1 MKFFKKIKAWTVI
14 LCIVCMGLGACIP
27 TLLYKT
33 TKSQEEQKFEKI
45 YETLQNDWYFSKNQ
59 KDLSTSLLEQAIQGM
74 TSLEEDP
81 HTNYFTLKQAKQFQ
95 SSLDGSTVGL
105 GFSYYENEAGNIVV
119 TTVYLNSAAEQAGL
133 QRGDEITAID
143 TVSCQDGIKKVIK
156 YIQSKENQSVL
167 IKFNRDGKDKMV
179 KAKPSSFDSTVALEI
194 FDSYGFVSVNSFSSQ
209 TGEDFSKAMKRLSN
223 QGIHKVIIDLRNN
236 TGGYLSAAVD
246 VASSLLPSGSVV
258 LQEKSKDGSTVKRKC
273 NQSIKQVKMDQ
284 IVLLQNEST
293 ASASEALIGALKEQL
308 PEQVTTVGT
317 TTYGKGTEQEQLSF
331 KDGTS
336 MKYTVGKWYTPKG
349 KNINKK
355 GFKPDIE
362 VDALEASSVSYEEFE
377 KSDVIQADTVAT
389 NAKALQ
395 IYLDYLGYLSDR
407 KDEYFSPSSA
417 QALQEFQ
424 SDQNLEATGNCD
436 YKTWKRLVT
445 CVNAKIQGNKLSE
458 DPQYLKA
465 IECLQS

>member
-1 MKFFKKIKAWTVI
+1 MNFIKKTKVWIVV
-14 LCIVCMGLGACIP
+14 LCLACFGLGACIP
-27 TLLYKT
+27 TLLDKT

-45 YETLQNDWYFSKNQ
+45 YETLQNEWYFSKNQ
-59 KDLSTSLLEQAIQGM
+59 KNLSTTLLEQAIQGM
-74 TSLEEDP
+74 TSLEKDP

-105 GFSYYENEAGNIVV
+105 GFSYYENEAGNIVL
-119 TTVYLNSAAEQAGL
+119 TTVYLDSAAEQAGL

-143 TVSCQDGIKKVIK
+143 DVSCQDGIKKIIK

-167 IKFNRDGKDKMV
+167 IKFKRDGKDKIV
-179 KAKPSSFDSTVALEI
+179 KAKPSNFDSTVAVEI
-194 FDSYGFVSVNSFSSQ
+194 FDTYGFVTVNSFSSQ

-284 IVLLQNEST
+284 IILLQNEST

-308 PEQVTTVGT
+308 SDQVTTIGT

-336 MKYTVGKWYTPKG
+336 MKYTVGKWYTPNG

-355 GFKPDIE
+355 GFEPDIE
-362 VDALEASSVSYEEFE
+362 INPLDASSVSYEKF
-377 KSDVIQADTVAT
+377 KKKDVIQADTVTT

-395 IYLDYLGYLSDR
+395 VYLSYLGYSVDR
-407 KDEYFSPSSA
+407 QDEYFSPTSA
-417 QALQEFQ
+417 QALQAFQ
-424 SDQNLEATGNCD
+424 SDQNLEVTGNCD

-465 IECLQS
+465 LEYLES

>member
-1 MKFFKKIKAWTVI
+1 MKFFKKIKGWTVI

-355 GFKPDIE
+355 GFTPDIE